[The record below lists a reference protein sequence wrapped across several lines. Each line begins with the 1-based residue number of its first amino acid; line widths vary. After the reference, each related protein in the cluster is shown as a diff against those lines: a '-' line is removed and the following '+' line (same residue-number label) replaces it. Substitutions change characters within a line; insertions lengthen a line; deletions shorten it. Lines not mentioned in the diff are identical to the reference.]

1 AAAETRQTPPPE
13 KMQGSPDRGFG
24 RFRQISYA
32 VVGLAVAVLA
42 AAIWFI
48 GARGPQVLGT
58 TSRLSLVVLPF
69 ANLSGDPAQDY
80 LGDVIT
86 EELTTSLS
94 RIRHSFVIARST
106 ALTYK
111 GKAVD
116 VKQIGRELGVRY
128 VLEGSQQQ
136 SAKRVRV
143 SAQLI
148 DAASGAHLWADQFD
162 ADRADL
168 LEMQDEIVTRLS
180 RALQV
185 QLVEVDAAR
194 V

>member
-1 AAAETRQTPPPE
+1 
-13 KMQGSPDRGFG
+13 
-24 RFRQISYA
+24 
-32 VVGLAVAVLA
+32 
-42 AAIWFI
+42 
-48 GARGPQVLGT
+48 
-58 TSRLSLVVLPF
+58 
-69 ANLSGDPAQDY
+69 
-80 LGDVIT
+80 
-86 EELTTSLS
+86 
-94 RIRHSFVIARST
+94 
-106 ALTYK
+106 
-111 GKAVD
+111 
-116 VKQIGRELGVRY
+116 RELGVRY

-194 V
+194 VARTHPDDLDAEGLAMRCEAILVKTQRRHRWGREWGKILGIGGCRETNATSKHWSTSHSSSSTRS